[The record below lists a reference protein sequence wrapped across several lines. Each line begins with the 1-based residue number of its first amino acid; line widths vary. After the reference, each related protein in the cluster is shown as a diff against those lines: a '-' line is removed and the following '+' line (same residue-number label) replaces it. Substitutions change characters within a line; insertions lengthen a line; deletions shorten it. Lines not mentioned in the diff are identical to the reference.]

1 MKDRP
6 DRLVLTKVL
15 DRKHETFSLS
25 IESIFAVKCKK
36 KIPQQFHSS
45 VTHTAIVVT
54 RGYTKIKWYLNN
66 LPICESMHRKY
77 R

>member
-36 KIPQQFHSS
+36 KSHNSFI
-45 VTHTAIVVT
+45 AA
-54 RGYTKIKWYLNN
+54 
-66 LPICESMHRKY
+66 
-77 R
+77 